1 MLMAAE
7 TESMAEAKM
16 MRAVV
21 FHGPHSVTVEQ
32 RPIPT
37 IRDDGDIIVKVGYS
51 ALCGRSVGSA
61 SSSPSR

>member
-1 MLMAAE
+1 MIAAE

-32 RPIPT
+32 RAIPT
-37 IRDDGDIIVKVGYS
+37 IQEDGDIIVEVGYS
-51 ALCGRSVGSA
+51 ALCGRLVGSA
-61 SSSPSR
+61 CSSPSW